1 MNCVIYDWVSITS
14 KIHSPQNII
23 EDLGLQ
29 DVTWETVA
37 GARGYRDRLYWNKIS
52 IHFNGREDMGV
63 WLEMSG
69 QGCRAF
75 ESYGTGDYESLF
87 DEVRENSGQMNL
99 TRLDVAFDDHEG
111 LLDINELERDTRSL
125 SFVSKFRKTA
135 VEWEWDSEDLVQGLS
150 IYHGRKVSE
159 VMIRIYDKAAERGY
173 TDGRHWV
180 RVELQLRD
188 GRGLAFVDEPGTVGG
203 KFAGVIRNYVRYVE
217 QDGQDSNKRR
227 WPMKAYWERFLGG
240 ASAIRLY
247 DKPGVEYNLHNL
259 EQFVYQQ
266 AGGAVATLMEIVG
279 EDEFRRGIQ
288 QRGTQLNPKYRAL
301 LDEHRNGIMPKK
313 PERGR

>member
-1 MNCVIYDWVSITS
+1 MNCVLYDWVSITS
-14 KIHSPQNII
+14 KIHSPQNFI
-23 EDLGLQ
+23 ELLGLQ

-37 GARGYRDRLYWNKIS
+37 GARGYRDRLYWNHIS
-52 IHFNGREDMGV
+52 IHYNGREDMGV

-75 ESYGTGDYESLF
+75 ESYGTGDYEVLF
-87 DEVRENSGQMNL
+87 DEVRENLGEMNL

-111 LLDINELERDTRSL
+111 LLDIWELERDTRDL
-125 SFVSKFRKTA
+125 LFVSKFRRTMLEWLWDMETEIGA
-135 VEWEWDSEDLVQGLS
+135 VS

-159 VMIRIYDKAAERGY
+159 VMIRIYDKAAERGF

-180 RVELQLRD
+180 RVELQLRQE
-188 GRGLAFVDEPGTVGG
+188 RALAFVDEPGTIGG

-217 QDGQDSNKRR
+217 KSDDSNKWR
-227 WPMKAYWERFLGG
+227 WPMKLYWERFLGG
-240 ASAIRLY
+240 AAAIRLY
-247 DKPGVEYNLHNL
+247 VKPGVEYNLHNL

-301 LDEHRNGIMPKK
+301 LDEHRSGIMSKK
-313 PERGR
+313 SD

>member
-1 MNCVIYDWVSITS
+1 MNCVLYDWVSITS
-14 KIHSPQNII
+14 KISSPQNFI
-23 EDLGLQ
+23 ELLGLQ

-37 GARGYRDRLYWNKIS
+37 GARGYRDRLYWNHIS
-52 IHFNGREDMGV
+52 IHYNGREDMGV

-75 ESYGTGDYESLF
+75 ESYGTGDYEALF
-87 DEVRENSGQMNL
+87 DEVRENPGEMNL

-111 LLDINELERDTRSL
+111 LLDIWELERDTRDL
-125 SFVSKFRKTA
+125 LFVSKFRRTMLEWLWDMETEIGA
-135 VEWEWDSEDLVQGLS
+135 VS

-159 VMIRIYDKAAERGY
+159 VMIRIYDKAAERGF

-180 RVELQLRD
+180 RVELQLRQE
-188 GRGLAFVDEPGTVGG
+188 RALAFVDEPGTIGG

-217 QDGQDSNKRR
+217 KSDDSNKWR
-227 WPMKAYWERFLGG
+227 WPMKVYWERFLGG

-301 LDEHRNGIMPKK
+301 LDEHRSGIMPKK
-313 PERGR
+313 SD

>member
-14 KIHSPQNII
+14 KIHSPQNFI
-23 EDLGLQ
+23 EMLGLQ
-29 DVTWETVA
+29 DVTWETIA
-37 GARGYRDRLYWNKIS
+37 GAPGYRDRLYWNKIS

-87 DEVRENSGQMNL
+87 DEVRENSGEMNL
-99 TRLDVAFDDHEG
+99 TRLDVAFDDHDG
-111 LLDINELERDTRSL
+111 LLDIWELEKDTRSK
-125 SFVSKFRKTA
+125 SFVSKFRKTM
-135 VEWEWDSEDLVQGLS
+135 VQWEWDEMHALEGLS
-150 IYHGRKVSE
+150 IYHGRKVSD

-227 WPMKAYWERFLGG
+227 WPMKSYWERFLGG
-240 ASAIRLY
+240 VSAIRLY

-313 PERGR
+313 PD

>member
-1 MNCVIYDWVSITS
+1 MNCVLYDWVSITS
-14 KIHSPQNII
+14 KIHSPQNFI
-23 EDLGLQ
+23 ELLGLQ

-37 GARGYRDRLYWNKIS
+37 GARGYRDRLYWNHIS
-52 IHFNGREDMGV
+52 IHYNGREDMGV

-75 ESYGTGDYESLF
+75 ESYGTGDYEVLF
-87 DEVRENSGQMNL
+87 DEVRENLGEMNL

-111 LLDINELERDTRSL
+111 LLDIWELERDTRDL
-125 SFVSKFRKTA
+125 LFVSKFRRTMLEWLWDMETEIGA
-135 VEWEWDSEDLVQGLS
+135 VS

-159 VMIRIYDKAAERGY
+159 VMIRIYDKAAERGF

-180 RVELQLRD
+180 RVELQLRQE
-188 GRGLAFVDEPGTVGG
+188 RALAFVDEPGTIGG

-217 QDGQDSNKRR
+217 KSDDSNKWR
-227 WPMKAYWERFLGG
+227 WPMKLYWERFLGG
-240 ASAIRLY
+240 AAAIRLY
-247 DKPGVEYNLHNL
+247 VKPGVEYNLHNL

-301 LDEHRNGIMPKK
+301 LDEYRSGIMSKK
-313 PERGR
+313 PD

>member
-14 KIHSPQNII
+14 KIHSPQNFI

-29 DVTWETVA
+29 DVTWETIA
-37 GARGYRDRLYWNKIS
+37 GAPGYRDRLYWNHIS
-52 IHFNGREDMGV
+52 IHYNGREDMGV

-75 ESYGTGDYESLF
+75 ESYGNGDYEALF
-87 DEVRENSGQMNL
+87 ADVRDNPGQMNL

-111 LLDINELERDTRSL
+111 LLDIWELEKDTRSK
-125 SFVSKFRKTA
+125 SFVSKFRKTM
-135 VEWEWDSEDLVQGLS
+135 VQWEWDEMHALEGLS
-150 IYHGRKVSE
+150 IYHGRKVSD

-279 EDEFRRGIQ
+279 EEEFKKGIQ